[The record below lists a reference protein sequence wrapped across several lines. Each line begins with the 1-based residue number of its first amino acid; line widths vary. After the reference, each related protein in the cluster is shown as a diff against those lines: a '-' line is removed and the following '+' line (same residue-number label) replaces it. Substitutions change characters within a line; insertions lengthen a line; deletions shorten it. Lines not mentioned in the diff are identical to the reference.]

1 MKKINNKIIYTF
13 VLVTLSVPS
22 FVQAVWTT
30 GQPLVPCG
38 RTGQAACNFNGLV
51 QLASNIIDFI
61 IYMSVSVSAIMF
73 AYAGFLYITAQGE
86 TGKISTAHSIFKNVG
101 LGLVFVLGA
110 WLIVKAVL
118 TGLGGTANNLLGL

>member
-1 MKKINNKIIYTF
+1 M
-13 VLVTLSVPS
+13 TLSIPS
-22 FVQAVWTT
+22 FVHAVWKV
-30 GQPLVPCG
+30 GDPLVPCNG
-38 RTGQAACNFNGLV
+38 SSESPCNFNALV